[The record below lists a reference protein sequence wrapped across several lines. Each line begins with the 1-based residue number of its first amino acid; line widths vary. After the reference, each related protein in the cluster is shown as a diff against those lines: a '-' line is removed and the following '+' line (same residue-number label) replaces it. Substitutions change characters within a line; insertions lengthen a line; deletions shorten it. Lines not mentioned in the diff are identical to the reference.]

1 MLTSIK
7 VNYHAAKLGIT
18 SVGLQGLR
26 TAQDVTPEKLKYIQL
41 SGEINLGGSADSQC
55 PPLEQHVDFVRTSF
69 SLQLYNTSP
78 SE

>member
-26 TAQDVTPEKLKYIQL
+26 TAQDVTPEKLKYIQM
-41 SGEINLGGSADSQC
+41 SGESNS
-55 PPLEQHVDFVRTSF
+55 
-69 SLQLYNTSP
+69 
-78 SE
+78 